1 MEAIGTP
8 GLTGLD
14 KLISFYI
21 ITELNNMIHYI
32 EKNIRNKMWSSIIDH
47 FDTILNSVDGPK
59 GIIIF
64 IIYIIYITYLK

>member
-21 ITELNNMIHYI
+21 ITELNSMIHYI
-32 EKNIRNKMWSSIIDH
+32 EKNIRNKIWSSIIDH

-64 IIYIIYITYLK
+64 IIYIIYITYL